1 MSVVQNLPQALKEAR
16 EYALLGNYDSAS
28 IYFEGS
34 ISQIVQCALYRIRAS
49 ASLISLGT
57 SVPSTTLRRRQSG
70 LA

>member
-34 ISQIVQCALYRIRAS
+34 ISQIVQCALGRIRAS
-49 ASLISLGT
+49 ASLT
-57 SVPSTTLRRRQSG
+57 
-70 LA
+70 